1 MVKLFEQAVEDYLC
15 PGVWLEYIQY
25 SIRLL
30 SVEGGLARFRAL
42 CERAITAVGLH
53 PEKGAEIWEAYRETE
68 GMLEG
73 EDKKERIGNLFRRH
87 CSIPLFGIDE
97 TYKELKAGVPN
108 SRVRS
113 WVRLDRTEPEI

>member
-1 MVKLFEQAVEDYLC
+1 MIFQQNVSTSKKWVPKEHEALVSLFEQAVSDYLC

-30 SVEGGLARFRAL
+30 SVEGGLSRFRAL

-53 PEKGAEIWEAYRETE
+53 PEKGAAIWEAYRETE

-73 EDKKERIGNLFRRH
+73 EDKK
-87 CSIPLFGIDE
+87 
-97 TYKELKAGVPN
+97 
-108 SRVRS
+108 
-113 WVRLDRTEPEI
+113 